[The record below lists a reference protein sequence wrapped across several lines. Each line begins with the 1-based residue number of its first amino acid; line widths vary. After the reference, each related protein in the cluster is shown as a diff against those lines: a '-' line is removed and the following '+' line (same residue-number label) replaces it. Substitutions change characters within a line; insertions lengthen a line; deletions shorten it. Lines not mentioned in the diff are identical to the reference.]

1 MGSATGAEVN
11 ARLRLKSVI
20 VGRLLEHDGA
30 CTLGRWLADRIPAT
44 LRGMATPLE
53 SSVAGRVLRPDDAG
67 YAEALAVF
75 NSDVHHTPELV
86 VEAASAG
93 DVVAAIRYAADRG
106 LPVDVLSAGHA
117 PTPPIPSGLVVSL
130 RRMDKVAVDGP
141 RRIAAV
147 GGGARAG
154 AVVAAAAPLGL
165 APVTGSSP
173 LVGMAGLLLG
183 GGLGPMARSRG
194 FASDYL
200 LGATVVTGAA
210 EVVEA
215 DAERAP
221 DLFWALRGGKF
232 GLGIITELRVRLVE
246 LPALYAGS
254 LSFAEEHIPTVLEQ
268 WARWTDTAGPD
279 VTTSAAIVHFPPLDA
294 IPEPFRGRRV
304 LSLRFAHPGSIE
316 AGERLARPLRA
327 FGPLLLD
334 DLRPLPLSE
343 VARIH
348 NDPTMPM
355 PTAVAAHLLAGA
367 PASVIERL
375 LREVG
380 PGSDG
385 PFGFGELRHVGA
397 ATARDVPEGSAVGG
411 RSGRF
416 VLTFISNAPTRFGAF
431 PAAAAAVKRD
441 LAPYFADEGNINFVG
456 DPLPADEVAH
466 AWSESTRQRLEQV
479 RRKYDPRGVLAVTA
493 GAGGSGGS
501 RAG

>member
-1 MGSATGAEVN
+1 
-11 ARLRLKSVI
+11 
-20 VGRLLEHDGA
+20 
-30 CTLGRWLADRIPAT
+30 
-44 LRGMATPLE
+44 
-53 SSVAGRVLRPDDAG
+53 
-67 YAEALAVF
+67 
-75 NSDVHHTPELV
+75 
-86 VEAASAG
+86 
-93 DVVAAIRYAADRG
+93 
-106 LPVDVLSAGHA
+106 
-117 PTPPIPSGLVVSL
+117 
-130 RRMDKVAVDGP
+130 
-141 RRIAAV
+141 
-147 GGGARAG
+147 
-154 AVVAAAAPLGL
+154 
-165 APVTGSSP
+165 
-173 LVGMAGLLLG
+173 
-183 GGLGPMARSRG
+183 MARSRG

-221 DLFWALRGGKF
+221 DLFWALRGGRF
-232 GLGIITELRVRLVE
+232 GLGIIIELRVRLVE

-316 AGERLARPLRA
+316 AGEGLARPLRGFA
-327 FGPLLLD
+327 PLLLD

-348 NDPTMPM
+348 NDPTTPM
-355 PTAVAAHLLAGA
+355 PFAFAAHLLGGA
-367 PASVIERL
+367 DARVIELL

-385 PFGFGELRHVGA
+385 PFGVGELRHIGA
-397 ATARDVPEGSAVGG
+397 ATAREVPEGSAVGG

-416 VLTFISNAPTRFGAF
+416 VLTFISNDPTRFGGF

-441 LAPYFADEGNINFVG
+441 LAPSFADEGNINFVG

-466 AWSESTRQRLEQV
+466 AWSESTRQRLDRV
-479 RRKYDPRGVLAVTA
+479 RRKYDPRGVLSVPA
-493 GAGGSGGS
+493 GAASG
-501 RAG
+501 RHLVL

>member
-1 MGSATGAEVN
+1 
-11 ARLRLKSVI
+11 
-20 VGRLLEHDGA
+20 
-30 CTLGRWLADRIPAT
+30 
-44 LRGMATPLE
+44 MATPLE
-53 SSVAGRVLRPDDAG
+53 SSVAGRVLRPGDAG

-75 NSDVHHTPELV
+75 NPDVHHTPELV
-86 VEAASAG
+86 VEAASAA
-93 DVVAAIRYAADRG
+93 DVVAAMRYAADRG

-117 PTPPIPSGLVVSL
+117 PAPPISSGLMVAL

-141 RRIAAV
+141 RRIATV
-147 GGGARAG
+147 GGGAHAG
-154 AVVAAAAPLGL
+154 AVVAGAAPLGL

-183 GGLGPMARSRG
+183 GGLGPMARSHG

-200 LGATVVTGAA
+200 LGATVVTGAT

-215 DAERAP
+215 DTERAP
-221 DLFWALRGGKF
+221 DLFWAVRGGKF
-232 GLGIITELRVRLVE
+232 GLGVITELRVRLVE

-254 LSFAEEHIPTVLEQ
+254 LSFAEENIPEVLEQ
-268 WARWTDTAGPD
+268 WVRWTDTAGPD
-279 VTTSAAIVHFPPLDA
+279 VTTSAAIVHFPPFNA

-304 LSLRFAHPGSIE
+304 LSLRFAHPGPVE

-327 FGPLLLD
+327 FGPVLLD

-343 VARIH
+343 VSRIH
-348 NDPTMPM
+348 NDPTTPM
-355 PTAVAAHLLAGA
+355 PTAVSAHLLAGA
-367 PASVIERL
+367 DARVIECV

-385 PFGFGELRHVGA
+385 PFGVGELRHIGA
-397 ATARDVPEGSAVGG
+397 ATAREVPEGSAVGG

-416 VLTFISNAPTRFGAF
+416 VLTFISNDPTRFGGF

-441 LAPYFADEGNINFVG
+441 LAPSFADEGNINFVG

-466 AWSESTRQRLEQV
+466 AWSESTRHRLDQV
-479 RRKYDPRGVLAVTA
+479 RRKYDPRGVLSVPA
-493 GAGGSGGS
+493 GAASG
-501 RAG
+501 RHLVL